1 MSYSCV
7 VHIGSNSQSDDRD
20 DAQGEM
26 KLHAHCHHYKLGE
39 FPILESLV
47 VEKCASRFQLV
58 VVYSMYASP
67 QVEMTGYAGPKTTI
81 LNELVIVHCTLKMD
95 ASCALLYEN
104 DFRLVYFWYLSSIGC
119 ESIYTLRPTV
129 SSILSNSIPECV
141 VGTLNF
147 AFLLGPQD

>member
-58 VVYSMYASP
+58 VPGTPCMQP
-67 QVEMTGYAGPKTTI
+67 PPWKWLDTPDQNHDTKWTRD
-81 LNELVIVHCTLKMD
+81 CTLKMD
-95 ASCALLYEN
+95 ASCALLHEN
-104 DFRLVYFWYLSSIGC
+104 DFRLVCFRYLSSIGC
-119 ESIYTLRPTV
+119 ESIYALRRQFCPIPFPNVLSEPLTLHFCLVHRIRIV
-129 SSILSNSIPECV
+129 
-141 VGTLNF
+141 
-147 AFLLGPQD
+147 